1 MEGVLSVLPNEP
13 LLGAL
18 KEKDLEAIYNKHRNK
33 LDPFFHILYL
43 NYGRLWGKGYVEK
56 FIAYAIWEYWSKDPT
71 YTLSATRLKNYV
83 DKFFRKLVGA
93 YFGYRERF
101 EEYVSTILSTQVPLE
116 IELKEEIFDIARQEA
131 INSLNDAERDIF
143 LLYLDGKP
151 IDEIA
156 TYIRSKYKSTRFQSY
171 TLNQMKARLAY
182 VKNVIYTRLGLKEGK
197 RCAKNSR

>member
-1 MEGVLSVLPNEP
+1 M
-13 LLGAL
+13 
-18 KEKDLEAIYNKHRNK
+18 
-33 LDPFFHILYL
+33 
-43 NYGRLWGKGYVEK
+43 
-56 FIAYAIWEYWSKDPT
+56 
-71 YTLSATRLKNYV
+71 SATRLKNYV

-93 YFGYRERF
+93 YFGYKERF
-101 EEYVSTILSTQVPLE
+101 EEYVSIILSTQVPLK
-116 IELKEEIFDIARQEA
+116 IELREGIFDIARQEA

-151 IDEIA
+151 IEEIA

-171 TLNQMKARLAY
+171 TLNQMKARLAH